1 MNRIMTLCA
10 SLLLSG
16 IMGVSVFAQSGY
28 EVKGVVNDPL
38 GPVIGATVVEQGT
51 TNGVSTGLDG
61 DYVIYVAGP
70 EAIVEISCIGYAT
83 QTFKASEVPQNIV
96 LSEDTEFLD
105 EVVVIGYGSQKKK
118 EVTGS
123 VASVKSEDFNA
134 GVKTS
139 PVGLLQGKV
148 AGLNI
153 IKTTSDP
160 TSTGFSVQIRGFS
173 TLDKGAGTSPL
184 YIVDG
189 VPVSNIDNISPDE
202 IASMDVLK
210 DGSAAAIYGT
220 RGTNGVIIITTKRGD
235 NFSDVATTRVEYSGY
250 SSASVRNGDMG
261 MATAEEF
268 RNLAT
273 LSNGAVT
280 PVIYTSKD
288 GQTYDTDWVGAM
300 TRGVAMTHNHNVA
313 IVGSSSKFNYRASF
327 NYKDAQG
334 IAKHNNREEMIAKI
348 AASQKALDGWLELQ
362 YDLSYM
368 HYRNDYNCGNFK
380 QAAIM
385 NPTYPIYDSANANGF
400 FMPTGTGTSNPV
412 EQMEQKESY
421 GDGNFFRGSIKATL
435 NIKPVKGLKVSGFG
449 AIEEGDN
456 RSYWYNGVINTD
468 ETGSGM
474 AGRGTSFSYS
484 KLFETTA
491 DYVRSFGQHNLSA
504 VAGFSY
510 QKFLYDGMNVENKG
524 FPTEDAKYYQIGN
537 GDASKKYLNASSYR
551 NSNALAAAFGRVN
564 YNYAEKYLVSASLR
578 REGSSRFGANNKWGW
593 FPAVSLG
600 WRLNKESWF
609 EDAANLSDLKLRAGF
624 GVTGNQDFSSY
635 KSLLLMDPFSYYY
648 YDGKWVTSYAPA
660 SNPNPNLAW
669 ERKNEFNVGLD
680 FGFFGNRL
688 GGTLDYYYRLTTNL
702 LYNYTV
708 PVPPYDYGTMFT
720 NVGSI
725 SNQGLELTVYGTP
738 VQKKDFEWNTTLTL
752 AKNSNKL
759 IKFTNDE
766 FTSGEYKVGYMSTP
780 IGAYSQR
787 LIEGHSLGTFYAPIW
802 TGVNKKGED
811 TLEGANMLTGK
822 VKEEDWQNVG
832 SAYPALT
839 FGWSNSFR
847 IGQFG
852 LSATFRGQLGG
863 KIFNTYRALYENTS
877 NLGQSNILASWLD
890 DTSFKGKEI
899 KYSTKYIEDA
909 SFLKLD
915 NISASYDF
923 KFKNEYINKLRLYLT
938 AQNIFCLTGYTG
950 VDPEVSLSGIAPG
963 IEGTSYYPRTR
974 TFTFGATLTF

>member
-1 MNRIMTLCA
+1 MQNIRKFILVLVACA
-10 SLLLSG
+10 SAL
-16 IMGVSVFAQSGY
+16 VANAQSKTVTGKVSGSDG
-28 EVKGVVNDPL
+28 EIL
-38 GPVIGATVVEQGT
+38 AGATLVT
-51 TNGVSTGLDG
+51 TSGNYALTELDG
-61 DYVIYVAGP
+61 SFSVSAKDGEAVVVSYLGYDDFTFTAAGQQNLAVILP
-70 EAIVEISCIGYAT
+70 
-83 QTFKASEVPQNIV
+83 
-96 LSEDTEFLD
+96 LSANTVLD
-105 EVVVIGYGSQKKK
+105 EAVAIGYGKTTKK

-123 VASVKSEDFNA
+123 VVSLKADDFDR
-134 GVKTS
+134 GSFTS
-139 PVGLLQGKV
+139 PAGMLQGKV
-148 AGLNI
+148 AGLTVTNPDGGDPNASFEIMLRGTNTLVAGQGPLI
-153 IKTTSDP
+153 I
-160 TSTGFSVQIRGFS
+160 I
-173 TLDKGAGTSPL
+173 
-184 YIVDG
+184 DG
-189 VPVSNIDNISPDE
+189 VAGADMRTINFQEVESI
-202 IASMDVLK
+202 DVLK

-220 RGTNGVIIITTKRGD
+220 RGTNGVIIITTKRAKSGT
-235 NFSDVATTRVEYSGY
+235 SSVEYDGQV
-250 SSASVRNGDMG
+250 SVQTVAAR
-261 MATAEEF
+261 ATPLNAQQYNDVINEF
-268 RNLAT
+268 RPTAT
-273 LSNGAVT
+273 GSLYGA
-280 PVIYTSKD
+280 
-288 GQTYDTDWVGAM
+288 DTDWFEAI
-300 TRGVAMTHNHNVA
+300 TRTPVSHKHSLAVSGGSETFSHRTVLNIEQNQGLQKGNDSEKYLFKTNLHQEA
-313 IVGSSSKFNYRASF
+313 IK
-327 NYKDAQG
+327 
-334 IAKHNNREEMIAKI
+334 
-348 AASQKALDGWLELQ
+348 GWLTLD
-362 YDLSYM
+362 YNLSYTKRK
-368 HYRNDYNCGNFK
+368 YTPANYSAFR
-380 QAAIM
+380 QAFLR
-385 NPTYPIYDSANANGF
+385 NPTEPIYDETNLDAGGYFTIDA
-400 FMPTGTGTSNPV
+400 MDYYNPV
-412 EQMEQKESY
+412 AMLNEKKA
-421 GDGNFFRGSIKATL
+421 DNDVDNFQGSIRATL
-435 NIKPVKGLKVSGFG
+435 NILPVKGLKW
-449 AIEEGDN
+449 DN
-456 RSYWYNGVINTD
+456 FISYGNERYESREYLTKYYPSSLGQKGVAYISN
-468 ETGSGM
+468 
-474 AGRGTSFSYS
+474 SYS
-484 KLFETTA
+484 SDVQYESTLQYSNVFGKHSVQGILGYTFQETNSRSASMENYGFDFDQFETNNIGA
-491 DYVRSFGQHNLSA
+491 GAALQEGLASMSSFRSMSRYIAF
-504 VAGFSY
+504 
-510 QKFLYDGMNVENKG
+510 
-524 FPTEDAKYYQIGN
+524 
-537 GDASKKYLNASSYR
+537 
-551 NSNALAAAFGRVN
+551 FGRLM
-564 YNYAEKYLVSASLR
+564 YNYDEKYLASVSLR
-578 REGSSRFGANNKWGW
+578 RDGSSKFGSENKWGW